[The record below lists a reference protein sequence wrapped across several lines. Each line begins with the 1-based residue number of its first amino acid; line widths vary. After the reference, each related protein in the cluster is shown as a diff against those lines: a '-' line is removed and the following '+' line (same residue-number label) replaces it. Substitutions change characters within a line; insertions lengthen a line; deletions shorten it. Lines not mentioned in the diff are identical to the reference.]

1 MDSNSRSKGDVEGNV
16 FTKRKYW
23 AMKSAQFLR
32 VEGAYI
38 SAHTSKQNLSVVW
51 DADLA
56 GCTISPALRPNS
68 FIINLR
74 DDSPVWVTL
83 DGKDQSVREWVAVL
97 GKASKI
103 NFECDYTL
111 GEQIGEGAFASVHKA
126 VATESGEEVAV
137 KVIVKQQFDNRSA
150 RELDREMLACRNLQV
165 PGVVGTRGV
174 YQTQLKVFIVMDLM
188 PGGTLKKV
196 VQNAGNR
203 VGEVAVSQIMHT
215 TLSTLSSM
223 HEAGFVHRDIKLE
236 NILCLN
242 DSLPPETVICDFGYV
257 QVIHPGAET
266 MRSRVGT
273 TVYVA
278 PEMAG
283 RGQYGAEVDLWAVGV
298 MGYRMICGKYPFGK
312 GCEDDESILECI
324 LTTEVSF
331 SEREWVNVSA
341 ACKHLIRGL
350 LEKNPAARL
359 TAKAALKH
367 EWMATAAK
375 HFEEELLPDR
385 EPLPDRE
392 ESPRSV
398 LKSKKGEEIA
408 SSSSKSTK
416 SELEAER
423 IRAVVAIGDRLASQL
438 SELLSDPKSSSQQ
451 GRQSSSEEQLHAQE
465 ILTANSVRNIVK
477 SNADAL
483 AIVESVLSPG
493 SSVCSQKSGAE
504 TKNAIPGTESPK
516 RTTTT
521 DGTDTTS
528 SQVVRTQSQPYLTG
542 TRKKPSRAEALRRV
556 FSSSSSTPRA
566 GTSGTSRTSGR
577 VRSSTNLGNVFGRRK
592 NQERLDVR

>member
-1 MDSNSRSKGDVEGNV
+1 MDSNSRSKGDVEGSV
-16 FTKRKYW
+16 FTKRKSW
-23 AMKSAQFLR
+23 AMKTAQFLR

-38 SAHTSKQNLSVVW
+38 SAHTSRQNLSVVW

-56 GCTISPALRPNS
+56 GCTVSSVMRPNS
-68 FIINLR
+68 LIINLR

-83 DGKDQSVREWVAVL
+83 DGKDQTVREWVEVL
-97 GKASKI
+97 EKASKI
-103 NFECDYTL
+103 SFERDYTL
-111 GEQIGEGAFASVHKA
+111 GEQIGAGAFASVHKA

-174 YQTQLKVFIVMDLM
+174 YQTQHTVFIVMDLM
-188 PGGTLKKV
+188 PGGTLKEI

-242 DSLPPETVICDFGYV
+242 ESLPSETVICDFGYV
-257 QVIHPGAET
+257 QVINPGAET

-283 RGQYGAEVDLWAVGV
+283 RELYGTAVDLWAVGV
-298 MGYRMICGKYPFGK
+298 MGYRMICGEYPFDK
-312 GCEDDESILECI
+312 GCEDDESTLESI
-324 LTTEVSF
+324 ITNEVRF
-331 SEREWVNVSA
+331 SQREWEHVSA
-341 ACKHLIRGL
+341 ACKSLIRGL
-350 LEKNPAARL
+350 LEKTPAARL

-375 HFEEELLPDR
+375 HSEGELLPDR
-385 EPLPDRE
+385 K

-398 LKSKKGEEIA
+398 LKSKRSESLSPPSA
-408 SSSSKSTK
+408 KSTQ

-423 IRAVVAIGDRLASQL
+423 VRAVVAIGDRLASQL
-438 SELLSDPKSSSQQ
+438 SELLNSPNSRSQQ
-451 GRQSSSEEQLHAQE
+451 RHQSSSEEQLHAQE
-465 ILTANSVRNIVK
+465 ILTANSERNIVE
-477 SNADAL
+477 SNVDAL
-483 AIVESVLSPG
+483 AIVEAVPSPG
-493 SSVCSQKSGAE
+493 SSVCSQESSAE
-504 TKNAIPGTESPK
+504 VKNANPGTDSSR
-516 RTTTT
+516 RTSTTEET
-521 DGTDTTS
+521 DAAG
-528 SQVVRTQSQPYLTG
+528 SQVERTQSQPSLAGTG
-542 TRKKPSRAEALRRV
+542 QKPSRAAALRRF
-556 FSSSSSTPRA
+556 FSSNLSTPRA
-566 GTSGTSRTSGR
+566 GRSRTSRASGR
-577 VRSSTNLGNVFGRRK
+577 VRSPTGHGNVFGRRK
-592 NQERLDVR
+592 NQERFEVR